1 MELGFKTKKVAKS
14 YFKSKLLA
22 NPLNYSFKDRL
33 IWRISLYSSSVTYY
47 DNHIDDILEFIE
59 YDNHKEHVDILDATS
74 FLKLKDVTNPAEYEI
89 GFLFNEHMYM
99 DLNILSKC
107 FLTNIMDTLHV
118 NPEALETLFYT
129 LHLLKGADDGLFKY
143 FLHFQTYITDF
154 KKIINLKYLSDSLET
169 SDNIEILKPS
179 NLKILNWAN
188 LRQYTAS
195 DSSFY
200 EECYLTAFQYL
211 SEFFYIILNSEN
223 NIQKGKV
230 LNMLKDFVD
239 NNEFTKTM
247 YTIEDGILIFKPV
260 FQDIINERNP
270 EKRYSKIK
278 DLYTHPDIE
287 TALIEL
293 GVKVIAIPYFLAQ
306 FLSYMQELTFQY
318 TIVQTIL
325 ILLDYCKRHKINLTT
340 GGDDESSKMLSAVV
354 ERTLGAEASS
364 DYKELF
370 SMPKD
375 KSFDDSKKPE
385 SRKTP
390 ESESNATISCLDMKI
405 ADFKDGRYSFNV
417 RDAITSPLEVSDSV
431 VNAYNA
437 IASKVNLLNKSLIR
451 KIKDIKVYN
460 TGGKNSGLTKGK
472 LDRRNLHKYKTTNK
486 IFCDNSYKV
495 KESDLAFGIIL
506 DVSGSMH
513 GSGIEN
519 GRTTLIIL
527 HETLKAL
534 GINHKIITHTNHGP
548 DYQCSIK
555 CYQHFKEE
563 KHYNVNK
570 NYNLANITAESGNCD
585 SAALYYMEQSLSR
598 VANKDKIVLM
608 FSDGAPTECTGTD
621 LKEQVWA
628 MERKGIKVIGIG
640 IDYESIKKYY
650 KDYANGRNLKE
661 MFDIITN
668 ILKEYV
674 LEKKD

>member
-1 MELGFKTKKVAKS
+1 MRLGFNTRKVEKS

-33 IWRISLYSSSVTYY
+33 IWEPSLLKLSVTMY
-47 DNHIDDILEFIE
+47 DNHIDDILEFI
-59 YDNHKEHVDILDATS
+59 KKSHVDILDATS
-74 FLKLKDVTNPAEYEI
+74 FLKLKGVANPAGYEI

-99 DLNILSKC
+99 DLSVLSKC
-107 FLTNIMDTLHV
+107 FITSIIDTLRA

-143 FLHFQTYITDF
+143 FLHFQTYVTDF

-169 SDNIEILKPS
+169 LDNIEILKTS
-179 NLKILNWAN
+179 NLKILNWTN
-188 LRQYTAS
+188 LRDYTPPH
-195 DSSFY
+195 SSFF

-211 SEFFYIILNSEN
+211 SEFFHIILNSEN

-230 LNMLKDFVD
+230 LNMFKDFVD

-247 YTIEDGILIFKPV
+247 YTIEDGILIFKPA

-287 TALIEL
+287 IALKEL
-293 GVKVIAIPYFLAQ
+293 GDKGIAIPYFLAQ
-306 FLSYMQELTFQY
+306 FLNYMQELTFQY
-318 TIVQTIL
+318 TIIQTIL
-325 ILLDYCKRHKINLTT
+325 ILLDYCKRHKINFTT
-340 GGDDESSKMLSAVV
+340 NDDEASKMLSDALS
-354 ERTLGAEASS
+354 RTLGAEASS

-375 KSFDDSKKPE
+375 ISFDDSKKLE
-385 SRKTP
+385 THKTP
-390 ESESNATISCLDMKI
+390 ETEGNATISCLDMKI

-417 RDAITSPLEVSDSV
+417 RDSITSPLEVSDSV

-495 KESDLAFGIIL
+495 KESDLAFGVIL

-608 FSDGAPTECTGTD
+608 FSDGEPTECTGTD

-640 IDYESIKKYY
+640 INYERIKKYY